1 MWWRAVIAGL
11 VVVAVSELADRY
23 PRVSAFLLTLPIIS
37 IVAFIAVW
45 TKDHNIEATSRLAR
59 ETLVLVPLGLPFFI
73 PLAFSQRLGLGFWS
87 AFAVGLVLATVSI
100 SLWFAFGPQSAGA
113 DAGQR

>member
-11 VVVAVSELADRY
+11 VVAGVSQLADRF
-23 PRVSAFLLTLPIIS
+23 PRLGALLLTLPIIS

-45 TKDHNIEATSRLAR
+45 NKEQDLGTVSRLAR
-59 ETLVLVPLGLPFFI
+59 ETLILVPLGLPFFL

-87 AFAVGLVLATVSI
+87 AFATGVGLASVTIGCWFWLGP
-100 SLWFAFGPQSAGA
+100 SLPPSG
-113 DAGQR
+113 D